1 MQLKDI
7 IWIDK
12 FVSKLEQKHNVSV
25 EEVEEA
31 LFSNAKFY
39 RARKGNVKGEDV
51 YVAYGK
57 SNAGRYL
64 FIVLIY
70 KSPMK
75 GLIISARDMTI
86 KERKYYNV

>member
-31 LFSNAKFY
+31 LFQIMA
-39 RARKGNVKGEDV
+39 
-51 YVAYGK
+51 
-57 SNAGRYL
+57 
-64 FIVLIY
+64 
-70 KSPMK
+70 
-75 GLIISARDMTI
+75 I
-86 KERKYYNV
+86 KEREYYHVT